1 MMLVSLQLAIRHWRH
16 KPLRPTLCAL
26 LVLIGT
32 ALVFLA
38 NAGLTSGLLSLTH
51 DLQSFQGTA
60 QVRAGPRVRAFDTT
74 LPPGLLQQIRALPQ
88 VAYAGGSVP
97 GLVDVLIHGRLMPV
111 RARGVSLATAW
122 KFHPENF
129 AAGTPARSAD
139 QVVLD
144 SRLARSFGLKTGAVM
159 EVHKAGGQTV
169 RLRVAGVITPSPIQ
183 RFLQPPAVTLARRE
197 LGYLTGTMPHWR
209 QIEIHLHH
217 GVNLARFIKI
227 LRQQVGPAVA
237 VHAAQKGP
245 AALAH
250 IQTAFS
256 RALLFAAVLAAL
268 SGAVLIAVM
277 MGVGIQ
283 GRVREFGQLRC
294 IGASRGQVLQTVLVE
309 AALPGVLGTLA
320 GLLVGWGA
328 SLWLLNHFSQVFT
341 VCRIGQVTVAIAA
354 LTGLAATGLGA
365 LMPVFLA
372 WRIGP
377 MRAVVIAG
385 RPVSLRRIWAV
396 AAVGVA
402 AVGLQIGLWQIPDP
416 ALRFKAYVL
425 AGGPLIFLGAILL
438 APLLTVL
445 LEKPLGGLLARL
457 WWIRPELLKGAWSRR
472 PWRSASMVVALLM
485 GIAFFTVMR
494 SRAAGLMASWEF
506 PPGMPDVFVFSPFK
520 PLPAGRLKNLAK
532 AIPGVAAA
540 SSVTAFWVQGTVGKG
555 GPVSILFVA
564 IEPQS
569 FRRVVRVKL
578 LDSRPGQTARAFADL
593 TAERGVLIAAQA
605 RRQFHLA
612 TGRNITLGTL
622 VGPVRFKVA
631 GIAEM
636 PEITM
641 ANRFLHAGGI
651 FRKVASMAV
660 VGSQE
665 EARRYFGVAGLNT
678 IMVDVKPGFKGMA
691 VMLAI
696 KSYLSQPQHASL
708 LGSLLALPGVE
719 LHGISIGQLK
729 RNLNAMIERVMKAL
743 SIAGMGVLIAAS
755 VGVALLLMA
764 SVRVRRQELGI
775 LRALGAGRGQLCRM
789 VLAETSLLII
799 AACILGTGQGIYLAF
814 MGTRIDQLMAG
825 FNSQLVVAW
834 GAVGFCCVLSA
845 GLALLA
851 ALWPASRATYEAARA
866 LIASGRE

>member
-32 ALVFLA
+32 ALVLLA
-38 NAGLTSGLLSLTH
+38 DAGLTSALLSLTH
-51 DLQSFQGTA
+51 DLQRFEGTT
-60 QVRAGPRVRAFDTT
+60 QVRVGPRVRAFDTA
-74 LPPGLLQQIRALPQ
+74 LPPGLLPQIRALPQ
-88 VAYAGGSVP
+88 VAYAGGSTF
-97 GLVDVLIHGRLMPV
+97 GFVDVVIHGRVTPV
-111 RARGVSLATAW
+111 RGRGVSLATAW

-129 AAGTPARSAD
+129 AAGGPARSVD

-144 SRLARSFGLKTGAVM
+144 ARLARGFGLKTGAVM
-159 EVHKAGGQTV
+159 QVRKADGKIVH
-169 RLRVAGVITPSPIQ
+169 LRVAGVITPSPVQ

-197 LGYLTGTMPHWR
+197 LGYLAGTTAHLR

-217 GVNLARFIKI
+217 GVNIAGFIKM
-227 LRQQVGPAVA
+227 LRRRIGPAVA
-237 VHAAQKGP
+237 VHAAQQGP

-256 RALLFAAVLAAL
+256 RALLLGAVLAGL

-294 IGASRGQVLQTVLVE
+294 IGASRGQVLQTVLLE
-309 AALPGVLGTLA
+309 AALPGMLGTTA

-328 SLWLLNHFSQVFT
+328 SLWLLKHFSQVFT
-341 VCRIGQVTVAIAA
+341 VCKIGSPALATAA
-354 LTGLAATGLGA
+354 LTGLVATALGA
-365 LMPVFLA
+365 LVPVFLA

-385 RPVSLRRIWAV
+385 HQVSLRRIWAV
-396 AAVGVA
+396 AGVGVLA
-402 AVGLQIGLWQIPDP
+402 LGLQIGLWQIPDP
-416 ALRFKAYVL
+416 VSRFNAYVL
-425 AGGPLIFLGAILL
+425 AGGPLIFLGFILL
-438 APLLTVL
+438 APLLTVM
-445 LEKPLGGLLARL
+445 LERPLGGLLARL

-472 PWRSASMVVALLM
+472 PWRSAAMVVALLM

-520 PLPAGRLKNLAK
+520 PLPAGRLKKLDK

-540 SSVTAFWVQGTVGKG
+540 SSVTAFWVQGIVGKG
-555 GPVSILFVA
+555 RTGSILFVA
-564 IEPQS
+564 IQPRS

-593 TAERGVLIAAQA
+593 ANGRGVLIAAQA
-605 RRQFHLA
+605 RRKFNLA
-612 TGRNITLGTL
+612 TGRTITLGTL
-622 VGPVRFKVA
+622 MGPVRFKVA
-631 GIAEM
+631 GIAQV
-636 PEITM
+636 PEITI
-641 ANRFLHAGGI
+641 ANRFLHAGRI

-660 VGSQE
+660 VGSQQ
-665 EARRYFGVAGLNT
+665 EARRYFGVVGLNT
-678 IMVDVKPGFKGMA
+678 VMVDVKPGFKGMA
-691 VMLAI
+691 VMLAV
-696 KSYLSQPQHASL
+696 KKFLAKPQHASL
-708 LGSLLALPGVE
+708 LGSLLALPE
-719 LHGISIGQLK
+719 AQLHGISIGQLK
-729 RNLNAMIERVMKAL
+729 RNLNAIIERVMEAL
-743 SIAGMGVLIAAS
+743 SIAGLGVLVAAS

-775 LRALGAGRGQLCRM
+775 LRALGAGRWQLCRM
-789 VLAETSLLII
+789 ILAETSLLII

-814 MGTRIDQLMAG
+814 MGTCIDHLIAG
-825 FNSQLVVAW
+825 FNSRLVVAW
-834 GAVGFCCVLSA
+834 GAVGVCCLA
-845 GLALLA
+845 TALLALLA
-851 ALWPASRATYEAARA
+851 AWWPASRATYEAARA